1 MNAKPVIGDFIAC
14 ALRLLLSVLLVSTCM
29 SGTTFGLS
37 LVGGARILAETSK
50 GPSGGKTRVVMIG
63 GSFAGLTAAR
73 ILEKHHSKLEVVVVE
88 PKPFFEYTPGILR
101 AFVQPDLVSRLMVSE
116 IFVGS
121 DQHLSNSI
129 L

>member
-63 GSFAGLTAAR
+63 GSFAGT
-73 ILEKHHSKLEVVVVE
+73 HYVCSKLQSQDARKQDVR
-88 PKPFFEYTPGILR
+88 LR
-101 AFVQPDLVSRLMVSE
+101 KLRLS
-116 IFVGS
+116 
-121 DQHLSNSI
+121 
-129 L
+129 

>member
-1 MNAKPVIGDFIAC
+1 MPGNP
-14 ALRLLLSVLLVSTCM
+14 RN
-29 SGTTFGLS
+29 
-37 LVGGARILAETSK
+37 
-50 GPSGGKTRVVMIG
+50 PNP
-63 GSFAGLTAAR
+63 GLTAAR